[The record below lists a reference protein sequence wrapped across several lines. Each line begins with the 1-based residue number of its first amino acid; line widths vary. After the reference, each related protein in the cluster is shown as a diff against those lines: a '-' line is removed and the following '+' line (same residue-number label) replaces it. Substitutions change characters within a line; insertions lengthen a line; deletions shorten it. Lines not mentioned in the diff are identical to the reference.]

1 MDKNMKGIG
10 RLENN
15 MDKECGLG
23 VMEMFMKVSMW
34 MGFMKAS
41 EYTGRQ
47 MDKNMKGIGRLENN
61 MDKECGLR
69 VMEMFM
75 KVSLWMG

>member
-10 RLENN
+10 SLENN

-34 MGFMKAS
+34 MGFMKAL
-41 EYTGRQ
+41 EYTGGLV
-47 MDKNMKGIGRLENN
+47 DKNMKGIIRLENN
-61 MDKECGLR
+61 IDKECGLG
-69 VMEMFM
+69 VKMFM
-75 KVSLWMG
+75 KVSLWMI

>member
-1 MDKNMKGIG
+1 M
-10 RLENN
+10 
-15 MDKECGLG
+15 C
-23 VMEMFMKVSMW
+23 MKVSLW
-34 MGFMKAS
+34 MGKEKAL
-41 EYTGRQ
+41 EYTGGLV
-47 MDKNMKGIGRLENN
+47 DKNMKGIGRLENN